1 MIAIK
6 AGRLV
11 DPDTGTELPN
21 QVVLVSDGKIT
32 AVGGTS
38 RFLPA
43 PTDVID
49 LTNLTV
55 LPGLVGA
62 PRATRRTALQRCL
75 PPGPGRPGR
84 YPLSRDREGVLP

>member
-1 MIAIK
+1 MIAIN

-11 DPDTGTELPN
+11 DPDTGIALPN

-32 AVGGTS
+32 AVGGNVAV
-38 RFLPA
+38 PA
-43 PTDVID
+43 GADVID

-62 PRATRRTALQRCL
+62 PRATRRTAFQRCL

-84 YPLSRDREGVLP
+84 YPLSCDREGVLP